1 MSCPRVIDALRW
13 LAAVV
18 AVTAMVG
25 AGFLL
30 YLTLFI
36 LERFGLMAIL
46 LAIALWLAATV
57 LWWFVA
63 EAHVP
68 RTRARI
74 GQIFIGALS
83 LALVALAYGAATRG
97 HRIVDGLLMTGTFE
111 APLAFILGGTLGA
124 FYSLLRF
131 RGTRAV

>member
-1 MSCPRVIDALRW
+1 MLSPRVISTLRW
-13 LAAVV
+13 IAAIV
-18 AVTAMVG
+18 AIASMLG
-25 AGFLL
+25 AGFLM

-63 EAHVP
+63 EAHLP

-74 GQIFIGALS
+74 GHIFVGALG
-83 LALVALAYGAATRG
+83 LTLVALAFGAATRG
-97 HRIVDGLLMTGTFE
+97 HRVVDGLLMTGTFE

-124 FYSLLRF
+124 FYSLLRL

>member
-18 AVTAMVG
+18 VVTAMVG

-46 LAIALWLAATV
+46 LAIAFWLAATV

-74 GQIFIGALS
+74 GHS
-83 LALVALAYGAATRG
+83 L
-97 HRIVDGLLMTGTFE
+97 
-111 APLAFILGGTLGA
+111 
-124 FYSLLRF
+124 
-131 RGTRAV
+131 

>member
-74 GQIFIGALS
+74 GHIFIGALS

-124 FYSLLRF
+124 FYSLFRF

>member
-18 AVTAMVG
+18 VVTAMVG

-46 LAIALWLAATV
+46 LAIAFWLAATV

-74 GQIFIGALS
+74 GHIFIGALS

-97 HRIVDGLLMTGTFE
+97 HRIVEGLLMTGTLKRHLHLF
-111 APLAFILGGTLGA
+111 LAARSEHFIHCFGFVA
-124 FYSLLRF
+124 
-131 RGTRAV
+131 TRAV

>member
-1 MSCPRVIDALRW
+1 MSSPRVIRILRW
-13 LAAVV
+13 LAAV
-18 AVTAMVG
+18 AAIAAMVG
-25 AGFLL
+25 AGFLM

-46 LAIALWLAATV
+46 LAVALWLAATV

-74 GQIFIGALS
+74 GHILVGALS
-83 LALVALAYGAATRG
+83 LTLVALAFGATRG
-97 HRIVDGLLMTGTFE
+97 HRVMDGLLMTGTFE

-124 FYSLLRF
+124 FYSLFRLR
-131 RGTRAV
+131 GARAV